1 MSGQIFDTYRKAS
14 ESWFQMQQ
22 DLFRSA
28 AQGPFSGPAAW
39 GPTFGPAA
47 RPWPPEARKRWVD
60 LMVEI
65 MHRHRESVDALYR
78 SVIHV
83 VEKASQIP
91 EAQSS
96 EEARH
101 ATEDLWNS
109 WLESVKN
116 QSESQLR
123 DARRFSEKSLEIVQ
137 GGHTWEIGN
146 VP

>member
-1 MSGQIFDTYRKAS
+1 MSEQIFDSYRKAS

-28 AQGPFSGPAAW
+28 ASGSLF
-39 GPTFGPAA
+39 GPTAGPTAGH
-47 RPWPPEARKRWVD
+47 WPPEARKRWVD
-60 LMVEI
+60 LAVEI

-78 SVIHV
+78 SVIHA

-91 EAQSS
+91 EAQSP
-96 EEARH
+96 EQARR
-101 ATEDLWNS
+101 ATEDLWNG

-123 DARRFSEKSLEIVQ
+123 DARRFTEKSLELVQ
-137 GGHTWEIGN
+137 GGQA
-146 VP
+146 

>member
-1 MSGQIFDTYRKAS
+1 MSDQIFDTYRRAS

-28 AQGPFSGPAAW
+28 AQGSFF
-39 GPTFGPAA
+39 GPTFFGSTLGGPASGPTA
-47 RPWPPEARKRWVD
+47 GHWPPEARKRWVD
-60 LMVEI
+60 LVVEI
-65 MHRHRESVDALYR
+65 MHRHRESMDALYR

-96 EEARH
+96 EDARR
-101 ATEDLWNS
+101 ATEDLWNG

-123 DARRFSEKSLEIVQ
+123 DARRFAEKSLEIVQ
-137 GGHTWEIGN
+137 GGQA
-146 VP
+146 